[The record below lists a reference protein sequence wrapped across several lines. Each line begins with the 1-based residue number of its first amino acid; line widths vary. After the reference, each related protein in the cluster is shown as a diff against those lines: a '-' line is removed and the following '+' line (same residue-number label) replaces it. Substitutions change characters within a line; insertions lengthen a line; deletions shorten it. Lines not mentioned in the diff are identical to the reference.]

1 VTKPR
6 ALATLF
12 IVAFLLACLQAAWA
26 GDQKAPGRLSGA
38 NSARL
43 SQDKSA
49 QPKSEKIKRPS
60 RKHVVYFA
68 NTPDE
73 LNVYRVYG
81 ARDGNTLMIIG
92 GIQGDEPGGFLSA
105 DLYADISLAQGNI
118 IVVPRAN
125 FYSIILNKRGPDG
138 DMNRQFGDP
147 VTARRHMKIVAI
159 LKKLMSE
166 SDLLLNLHDGSG
178 FFRPRWEGP
187 MANPKRYGQ
196 SLIAD
201 AAKYK
206 AADGKM
212 IDLEGM
218 AQKVLER
225 VNPQIENR
233 KYRMLFNNHRTAEKD
248 TVHKE
253 QRRSAT
259 YYALT
264 QCYIPAYG
272 VETSKSLPSTAMK
285 IKHHALVVNAF
296 MQELGIEVENP
307 GSRLEPAQLRYLVVS
322 VNDALPL
329 VVANHGVLT
338 VREGDKINV
347 LHVEANYERGL
358 TCDIK
363 GLGSV
368 NDLRQAFVIKKSTTA
383 VARKDHSQIGKISIQ
398 VAKGEQPFTTVRS
411 PILYFLLEVEGQRRV
426 LADGEV
432 LRVVRGDHITLVDLL
447 SNLPSQRDLQVNFK
461 GFVPP
466 GRSGNLGEDRGHDI
480 NTATDLMA
488 RYGQCSGKRGKN
500 LECYKVVA
508 SQSGRNLGSISV
520 EVTPAR
526 LDYMVLRRQGG
537 PKMVYH
543 NGETVRTKPGE
554 SLEVVDLKTNVWSG
568 NGLALAV
575 AGKGRRVPVENRLID
590 VSSKSY
596 RGLVKKGSD
605 GLRLVVLRADQAI
618 GHVQLKIGGPAN

>member
-1 VTKPR
+1 MTNPR
-6 ALATLF
+6 ALAALLLIAF
-12 IVAFLLACLQAAWA
+12 ITACLPAAWA
-26 GDQKAPGRLSGA
+26 EDPKTPTRLSRE
-38 NSARL
+38 N
-43 SQDKSA
+43 
-49 QPKSEKIKRPS
+49 PKRPS

-68 NTPDE
+68 DTSDE

-81 ARDGNTLMIIG
+81 ARDGKTLMIIG

-105 DLYADISLAQGNI
+105 DLYADISLAEGNI

-147 VTARRHMKIVAI
+147 VTARRHKKIVAI

-178 FFRPRWEGP
+178 FFRTRWEGP
-187 MANPKRYGQ
+187 MANPNRYGQ

-201 AAKYK
+201 ASKYETT
-206 AADGKM
+206 DGKL
-212 IDLEGM
+212 IDLQGI
-218 AQKVLER
+218 AQNVLER
-225 VNPQIENR
+225 VNPQIEKR
-233 KYRMLFNNHRTAEKD
+233 KYKMLFNNHRTAEKD

-264 QCYIPAYG
+264 QCHIPAYG

-285 IKHHALVVNAF
+285 IKHHSLVVNAF
-296 MQELGIEVENP
+296 MQELGIKVENP
-307 GSRLEPAQLRYLVVS
+307 GSRLEPAKLRYLVVS
-322 VNDALPL
+322 VNEALPL
-329 VVANHGVLT
+329 VVASDGVLT
-338 VREGDKINV
+338 VRSGDKVNV

-363 GLGSV
+363 GHGSV
-368 NDLRQAFVIKKSTTA
+368 NDLRQAFVITKPTTVA
-383 VARKDHSQIGKISIQ
+383 ARKDHSKIGKISIH
-398 VAKGEQPFTTVRS
+398 VAKGDKPFTTVRS

-426 LADGEV
+426 LADGEN
-432 LRVVRGDHITLVDLL
+432 LRVVRGDNITLVDLL
-447 SNLPSQRDLQVNFK
+447 SNLPTQRDLQVNFK
-461 GFVPP
+461 GYVPP
-466 GRSGNLGEDRGHDI
+466 GRNANLGEDRGYVI
-480 NTATDLMA
+480 NTATDLIT
-488 RYGQCSGKRGKN
+488 RYSQCRGDRAKS
-500 LECYKVVA
+500 LECYRVVA
-508 SQSGRNLGSISV
+508 SQSGRTLGSINV

-526 LDYMVLRRQGG
+526 LDYMVLRRKGG

-543 NGETVRTKPGE
+543 NGETVRATPGE

-575 AGKGRRVPVENRLID
+575 AGKNRRVPVENRLID
-590 VSSKSY
+590 VSSKSL
-596 RGLVKKGSD
+596 RGLVKRGSG